1 MKRLMIA
8 ILVMLMG
15 SGFWGCQEQTT
26 APPEKKKM
34 GRDYPLPSPGKQ
46 KIPPPAEETTPK
58 VEETTP
64 KGENTPA
71 LEKD

>member
-15 SGFWGCQEQTT
+15 SGFLGCQKETA
-26 APPEKKKM
+26 APPQKEKM
-34 GRDYPLPSPGKQ
+34 GRDYRLPSTEKQ
-46 KIPPPAEETTPK
+46 RVSPP

-64 KGENTPA
+64 KGENMAISELRVCEPF
-71 LEKD
+71 